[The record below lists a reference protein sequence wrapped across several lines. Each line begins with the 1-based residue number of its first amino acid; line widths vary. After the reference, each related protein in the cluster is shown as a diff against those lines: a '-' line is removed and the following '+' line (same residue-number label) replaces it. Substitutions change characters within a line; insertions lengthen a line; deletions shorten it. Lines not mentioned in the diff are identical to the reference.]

1 VRRGCTNCGFERLRE
16 FSGEVSK
23 KLLNLREPPKS
34 NQIKSLQIWNPDLLQ
49 HNRKRSLCGGTA
61 KKSLVGG
68 WFGMGPKPNFPLSSR
83 RATSPPPPH
92 HHPVRFRTSS
102 PLPKFYSQLSEMKN
116 PFKKLFHESNKGTA
130 VDNGIQPSGTDERG
144 SP

>member
-83 RATSPPPPH
+83 RATSPPPTP
-92 HHPVRFRTSS
+92 SS
-102 PLPKFYSQLSEMKN
+102 PCPISHFVSIAQVLFTAQRNEKSLQKALSRIK
-116 PFKKLFHESNKGTA
+116 
-130 VDNGIQPSGTDERG
+130 QRYRG
-144 SP
+144 RQWHSTFRN